1 MKSSTIKL
9 IEFHNGE
16 SIEKGPDL
24 PAVSHKPRFIGL
36 PSTITLAE

>member
-1 MKSSTIKL
+1 MVLAIV
-9 IEFHNGE
+9 IEFHDGE
-16 SIEKGPDL
+16 RIEKGPNL